1 LRAVS
6 LSVRFNLDTFSRHT
20 KKEIH
25 MTIRKGLLLALP
37 AALLMFACSSTP
49 KEGALAGAGGPPP
62 MGNSPGGAPPT
73 GAPPTG
79 GAMPGGNSMPG
90 NGPGPG
96 GGSTSGSGSPP
107 TSGTAQRADT
117 SWIRTK
123 HLNIAYAA
131 KSSTEKLDLYLPN
144 EGSGPFPLII
154 EFHSG
159 DFMTGDK
166 SGDIGPM
173 LEGLK
178 RGYAVASVAYRLSG
192 EAAFPAAVND
202 AKAAIKF
209 LRANAQKYRLNP
221 AKFATWGSSA
231 GGYLSAMA
239 ATSGDEA
246 SLVDPSLG
254 NAGVSD
260 AVQAAVDW
268 FGPVYFSTMD
278 QQFAALGTSGITGP
292 TNAATSAESRYLG
305 KTIGTLEAQP
315 LVEQASPLTYVSA
328 KTAPMYIQ
336 HSTMDRNVPITQSKI
351 LAEEIASAIGPGNVI
366 FESIE
371 GSSHGGGQFDAAVN
385 AVKVLDFLDRYL
397 K

>member
-1 LRAVS
+1 M
-6 LSVRFNLDTFSRHT
+6 SVRFSLDTYSRRT
-20 KKEIH
+20 EKEKF
-25 MTIRKGLLLALP
+25 MTIRKALLLALP
-37 AALLMFACSSTP
+37 ATFLMFACSSTP
-49 KEGALAGAGGPPP
+49 KDGAAAGSGGPPP
-62 MGNSPGGAPPT
+62 MGNSPGGAPPA
-73 GAPPTG
+73 GAPPAG
-79 GAMPGGNSMPG
+79 GATSGGGFMPG

-96 GGSTSGSGSPP
+96 GGSAPGSGSLP
-107 TSGTAQRADT
+107 TGGTAQRADT

-131 KSSTEKLDLYLPN
+131 KSPTEKLDLYLPN

-166 SGDIGPM
+166 SGNIAPM

-221 AKFATWGSSA
+221 GKFATWGSSA

-239 ATSGDEA
+239 ATSGDVA

-260 AVQAAVDW
+260 SVQAAVDW
-268 FGPVYFSTMD
+268 FGPIYFSTMD
-278 QQFAALGTSGITGP
+278 QQFAALGTSGIMGP
-292 TNAATSAESRYLG
+292 TNAATSSESRYLG

-315 LVEQASPLTYVSA
+315 LVERASPLTYISA

-336 HSTMDRNVPITQSKI
+336 HSAMDRDVPITQSKI
-351 LAEEIASAIGPGNVI
+351 LAEELASAIGAENVI
-366 FESIE
+366 FESM
-371 GSSHGGGQFDAAVN
+371 GGAGHGGGQFDAAVN
-385 AVKVLDFLDRYL
+385 VVKILDFLDRYL